1 MIKVEDK
8 VGKFIQTAFNCK
20 IPPDLNNLFLISQSQ
35 FIRVYNESLH
45 AEEWSQ
51 KGMLSSITS
60 PDRGKL
66 LDNFAK
72 FEFFINQLL
81 ALKIVEFDY
90 WNRGRIDDLI
100 NELNFY
106 NKTKLLKNW
115 GVISSQLKKKI
126 DEVMK
131 VRNQLAHSF
140 DIYEIT
146 YNEQPLQI
154 DRNLSNFN
162 KFKDDMNE
170 VWKSTIAVY
179 QLEQEKMDIEKLIQR
194 IQEYNKKP

>member
-1 MIKVEDK
+1 MIKVDDK
-8 VGKFIQTAFNCK
+8 VGKFIQIAFNCK

-35 FIRVYNESLH
+35 FIRVYNGSLH

-51 KGMLSSITS
+51 HGMLSAITT

-81 ALKIVEFDY
+81 ALKIAEFDY
-90 WNRGRIDDLI
+90 CNRYRIDGLI
-100 NELNFY
+100 DELNFY

-115 GVISSQLKKKI
+115 EVIPSQLKKRI

-140 DIYEIT
+140 NMYEIT

-162 KFKDDMNE
+162 KFKDDMNGI
-170 VWKSTIAVY
+170 WKEMIAVY
-179 QLEQEKMDIEKLIQR
+179 QSEQEKIDIEKLIQK
-194 IQEYNKKP
+194 IQEYNQKS